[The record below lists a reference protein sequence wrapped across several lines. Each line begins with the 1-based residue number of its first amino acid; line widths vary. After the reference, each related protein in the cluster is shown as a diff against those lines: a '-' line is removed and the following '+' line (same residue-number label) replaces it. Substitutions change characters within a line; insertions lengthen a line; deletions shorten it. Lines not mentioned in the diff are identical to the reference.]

1 MESKKSTNFDF
12 ILKTSIESY
21 YDLLKN
27 AEKAWETHAALT
39 YIALRM
45 VVEDL
50 LIKLEEKYE
59 INRDKEANFKN
70 TLNNLKEYVP
80 SWIIEIGRAHV

>member
-1 MESKKSTNFDF
+1 MLRGESMESKKSTNFDF

-45 VVEDL
+45 VDFPAPL
-50 LIKLEEKYE
+50 APISDTISPLFTSKLTSFVAF
-59 INRDKEANFKN
+59 I
-70 TLNNLKEYVP
+70 TP
-80 SWIIEIGRAHV
+80 